1 MGQPISLSLAG
12 ATGICTSLC
21 QLLKLKT
28 SSPRNCGASTFHHG
42 KWKWKLV
49 TQSCPTLCDPMEP
62 TRLLCPWNSPGKN
75 SGVGCHF
82 LLQGIFPTQGSNPG
96 HHIAKDYLPTEP
108 PGKPWRSLP
117 LWRKWQTQGIW
128 VWKYDHDKAMTNLD
142 SVLEIRDIM
151 LLTKACIVKAMIFLV
166 FMYGCDSWTIKKAE
180 CLRTDAFEL

>member
-12 ATGICTSLC
+12 TTGICTSLC

-28 SSPRNCGASTFHHG
+28 SSPRNCGTSTFHHG

-108 PGKPWRSLP
+108 PGKPWISLP
-117 LWRKWQTQGIW
+117 LWRKWQTQGRKERQSWGHPSEW
-128 VWKYDHDKAMTNLD
+128 VH
-142 SVLEIRDIM
+142 SDIH
-151 LLTKACIVKAMIFLV
+151 
-166 FMYGCDSWTIKKAE
+166 CDSAA
-180 CLRTDAFEL
+180 LRLCSSSFYSLCFHREAVLAVLFPPVSQMPRRRIC